1 MDASGFSHGF
11 HSNMAIQTRSASQG
25 KPKRPAP
32 IPVNKKTKP
41 PNEPLPIVEESPSIP
56 NDVPAEAEQPNVEE
70 SEVANKRTYLQDIT
84 DRFLTPEVDRN
95 PFTPVPN
102 VRTRR
107 PKIPSNLAKRA
118 PSPLPPSSLPS
129 TSSHDFEVDENEP
142 PDISLLQPDDEPSTT
157 RTDPFGFLAIE
168 RKLKEEREKWQ
179 EDNLEP
185 FDSYISDE
193 DLYLDDPTQDK
204 SIVIF
209 PTPLPRG
216 NAGRL
221 GRVAM
226 GITPHRP
233 RHDHILLATPG
244 TSGPYASSTPSK
256 PPRILKSPS
265 IPGSPEQEPVHDGK
279 SLEKVLPKRSKRGVK
294 GKVVEDKEALAKQA
308 RKPAVKGKGKA
319 QAMKKG
325 KKEALDEDLELKEVC
340 VLLNLFFK
348 L

>member
-1 MDASGFSHGF
+1 
-11 HSNMAIQTRSASQG
+11 MAIQTRSASQG
-25 KPKRPAP
+25 KPKRPVP
-32 IPVNKKTKP
+32 IPANKKTKP
-41 PNEPLPIVEESPSIP
+41 PKEPLPIVEESPSIP
-56 NDVPAEAEQPNVEE
+56 NDVPAKTDQPNVEE

-84 DRFLTPEVDRN
+84 DRFLIPEVDRN
-95 PFTPVPN
+95 PFTPAPN

-107 PKIPSNLAKRA
+107 PKIPSSLAKRA

-142 PDISLLQPDDEPSTT
+142 PDISLLQPDDAPSTAHA
-157 RTDPFGFLAIE
+157 DPFGLLAIE

-179 EDNLEP
+179 EENLEP

-193 DLYLDDPTQDK
+193 DLYLEDPTQDK

-233 RHDHILLATPG
+233 RHDHILFATPG
-244 TSGPYASSTPSK
+244 TSGPYESSTPSK
-256 PPRILKSPS
+256 PPRILKSPN
-265 IPGSPEQEPVHDGK
+265 IPGSPEQEPVK
-279 SLEKVLPKRSKRGVK
+279 SLEKVLPKKPKRGVK
-294 GKVVEDKEALAKQA
+294 GKVVEDKEALAKPV

-325 KKEALDEDLELKEVC
+325 KKEALDADLELKEVC
-340 VLLNLFFK
+340 ILLHLFF
-348 L
+348 